1 MTFHHPSALIWA
13 QEHSLAS
20 PVRLGVLE
28 VMAFQQHPEIYALF
42 GSDGALRAERES
54 VPRRSVARRV
64 GATLVII
71 LIVLGAIAPV
81 AGMTVLASDRFGF
94 FYVDASRS
102 VPIAGVCFAI
112 AALAQL
118 VLLIG
123 WLIRGA
129 RFDGLPF
136 GTVVVA
142 AVMASITLVSIP
154 NHSAHD
160 GFEGWEAWYP
170 PVLICLGISVISAV
184 AMLLRFRVRAPET
197 HEAPPAVPSPTV
209 AISTIRSR
217 VAALPYPER
226 QAIAADRDAALATL
240 HQRGLIDDQQLELAR
255 TRDLGTLF
263 VMDGESAHR

>member
-1 MTFHHPSALIWA
+1 MTFHHPSALVWA
-13 QEHSLAS
+13 QEHSLAA

-54 VPRRSVARRV
+54 VPRRSAARRG

-71 LIVLGAIAPV
+71 LAVLGAIAPI
-81 AGMTVLASDRFGF
+81 AGMAVIAGDEFDF
-94 FYVDASRS
+94 FRMDASRS
-102 VPIAGVCFAI
+102 VPIAGVCFTI

-118 VLLIG
+118 VLFIG
-123 WLIRGA
+123 WLVSGA
-129 RFDGLPF
+129 RFSGLLF
-136 GTVVVA
+136 GAVVVA
-142 AVMASITLVSIP
+142 AVTSAFTLAGIP
-154 NHSAHD
+154 NISAID
-160 GFEGWEAWYP
+160 GFEGWEAWYA

-197 HEAPPAVPSPTV
+197 SESPPVLPSPTV
-209 AISTIRSR
+209 AISTIRSQ

-240 HQRGLIDDQQLELAR
+240 QERGLIDESQRDLAR

-263 VMDGESAHR
+263 VMDGEPAR